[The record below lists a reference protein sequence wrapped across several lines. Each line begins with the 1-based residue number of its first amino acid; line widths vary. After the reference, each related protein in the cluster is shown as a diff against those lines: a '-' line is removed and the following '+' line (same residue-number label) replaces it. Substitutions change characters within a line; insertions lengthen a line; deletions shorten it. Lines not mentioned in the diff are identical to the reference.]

1 MNDLDICKQFNNVVI
16 EERNKILQKKK
27 LYFACFSPITE
38 DYNAKNL
45 QNQKKLVSR
54 NNHPLGMVMY
64 PRRRQK
70 ADVTTQGTFEEDK
83 NLSIV
88 DNGDK
93 NSTATDLKS
102 GSTGITSKITSMYNV
117 STRESHGETKKKIST
132 FAMLITVKVV
142 SSRKI

>member
-1 MNDLDICKQFNNVVI
+1 
-16 EERNKILQKKK
+16 
-27 LYFACFSPITE
+27 
-38 DYNAKNL
+38 
-45 QNQKKLVSR
+45 
-54 NNHPLGMVMY
+54 MY

-132 FAMLITVKVV
+132 FAMVITVKVV